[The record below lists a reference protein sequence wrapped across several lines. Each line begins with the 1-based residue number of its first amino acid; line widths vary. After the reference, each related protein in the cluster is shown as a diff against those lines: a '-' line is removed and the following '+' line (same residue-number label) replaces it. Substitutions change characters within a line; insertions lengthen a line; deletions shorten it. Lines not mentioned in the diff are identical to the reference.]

1 MSKSW
6 IEGLNRA
13 ESGLNL
19 LKREKRGTSIT
30 LLLMLLLLLVCL
42 TACNRDQHSDVN
54 GSNGNS
60 SASELIT
67 IHMASW
73 SKPITEQV
81 NVLAA
86 EHEGWF
92 ANRGIQFQFI
102 PGAGSSDAIKNII
115 SGQADI
121 AFADPFSV
129 YAALAKG
136 EKLKIIYNI
145 YPQNVFNVVSLKESG
160 IEKLADLKGKT
171 IGVYSLASGTYF
183 HLLLLLHEAGLT
195 EDDVTIVETGV
206 LNFAP
211 LMQGQVDATA
221 ATDTGLADA
230 RLKGI
235 GEVNVIEV
243 KDYLN
248 VPSDLFVVTE
258 ETYNNRKQDLQRF
271 LEVYQQS
278 AQWMIDQP
286 EAAAAIAKQ
295 HAIDGIDEERNLQM
309 IELRNTAT
317 VDELTEKQGL
327 GALDSE
333 LLQLGAD
340 RFWEL
345 GLLDRQLELQ
355 KVIVTDL
362 LPGVVEKE

>member
-1 MSKSW
+1 MSKLIKERADGAGRQRS
-6 IEGLNRA
+6 LQQVTNRPQRL
-13 ESGLNL
+13 SYL
-19 LKREKRGTSIT
+19 LILLSLLICLAACSSDNQSEVNDRE
-30 LLLMLLLLLVCL
+30 
-42 TACNRDQHSDVN
+42 H
-54 GSNGNS
+54 NS
-60 SASELIT
+60 SNTET
-67 IHMASW
+67 ISIKMASW
-73 SKPITEQV
+73 SKPITEQS

-86 EHEGWF
+86 DKEGWF
-92 ANRGIQFQFI
+92 TDKGIQFQFI
-102 PGAGSSDAIKNII
+102 PGAGSSDAIKNIL

-129 YAALAKG
+129 YAAIAKG

-160 IEKLADLKGKT
+160 IEELEDLQGKT
-171 IGVYSLASGTYF
+171 IGVYSFASGTYF

-195 EDDVTIVETGV
+195 EEDVTIVETGV

-243 KDYLN
+243 KDFLN

-258 ETYNNRKQDLQRF
+258 DTYMKRKQDLQRF

-278 AQWMIDQP
+278 AQWMMDQP

-295 HAIDGIDEERNLQM
+295 HAIDGIDEERNLQI
-309 IELRNTAT
+309 IELRNIAT

-327 GALDSE
+327 GALNNE

-345 GLLDRQLELQ
+345 GLIDRQLELSE
-355 KVIVTDL
+355 VIATDL
-362 LPGVVEKE
+362 LPSEADKE